1 MKRNNVDLASPDLL
15 RRSAALGHAVAQARI
30 ARNMTRQD
38 FSERANISPSTLV
51 RIEKGD
57 VSVSFLSWLQA
68 FERAGLIALL
78 QPLAD
83 PQNDLVGEVQ
93 RQDKARRRARRSDA
107 DTDDLDF

>member
-1 MKRNNVDLASPDLL
+1 MKRNNLALASPDLL
-15 RRSAALGHAVAQARI
+15 RRSVELGRAVAQARM
-30 ARNMTRQD
+30 ARHMTRQD

-57 VSVSFLSWLQA
+57 VSVSFLAWLQA

-83 PQNDLVGEVQ
+83 PQNDPVGEVH
-93 RQDKARRRARRSDA
+93 RQGEARRRVRRKDTDA
-107 DTDDLDF
+107 DEFDF